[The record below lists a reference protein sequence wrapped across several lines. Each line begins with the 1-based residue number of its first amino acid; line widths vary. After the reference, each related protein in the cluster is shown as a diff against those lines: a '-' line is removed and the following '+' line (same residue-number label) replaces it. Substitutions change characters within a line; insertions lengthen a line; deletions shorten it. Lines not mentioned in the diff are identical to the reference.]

1 VETVGSILANK
12 GKTIWSVAPDTTVY
26 DALVILAGKDVG
38 ALPVVSQGKLVGIFS
53 ERDYAR
59 KVILLGRSSR
69 EMRVHEIMT
78 AAVITVTPENS
89 IEECMQIVTSHRVRH
104 LPVLVGERLAGIVSI
119 GDLVNAII
127 STQAE
132 TIQHLN
138 NYITGTYPT

>member
-12 GKTIWSVAPDTTVY
+12 GKTIWSVAPDATVF
-26 DALVILAGKDVG
+26 DALAILAEKDVG

-78 AAVITVTPENS
+78 AAVVTVTPENS
-89 IEECMQIVTSHRVRH
+89 IEECMQLVTSHRVRH
-104 LPVLVGERLAGIVSI
+104 LPVLVEDRLVGIVSI

-127 STQAE
+127 SSQKE
-132 TIQHLN
+132 TIQHLS
-138 NYITGTYPT
+138 NYITGAYPT

>member
-12 GKTIWSVAPDTTVY
+12 GKKIWSVTPDTTVY
-26 DALVILAGKDVG
+26 DALVILADKDVG

-127 STQAE
+127 SNQAE

>member
-26 DALVILAGKDVG
+26 DALAILADKDVG

-59 KVILLGRSSR
+59 KVALLGRSSR

-78 AAVITVTPENS
+78 ATVVTVTPDNS

-104 LPVLVGERLAGIVSI
+104 LPVLVEDRLVGIVSI

-127 STQAE
+127 SSQKE
-132 TIQHLN
+132 TIQHLS
-138 NYITGTYPT
+138 NYITGAYPT

>member
-127 STQAE
+127 SNQAE

>member
-1 VETVGSILANK
+1 METVGSILANK
-12 GKTIWSVAPDTTVY
+12 GKTIWSVAPDATVF
-26 DALVILAGKDVG
+26 DALAILAEKDVG

-78 AAVITVTPENS
+78 AAVVTVTPENS
-89 IEECMQIVTSHRVRH
+89 IEECMQLVTSHRVRH
-104 LPVLVGERLAGIVSI
+104 LPVLVEDRLVGIVSI

-127 STQAE
+127 SSQKE
-132 TIQHLN
+132 TIQHLS
-138 NYITGTYPT
+138 NYITGAYPT

>member
-26 DALVILAGKDVG
+26 DALAILADKDVG

-59 KVILLGRSSR
+59 KVALLGRSSK

-78 AAVITVTPENS
+78 ASVVTVTPDNS

-104 LPVLVGERLAGIVSI
+104 LPVLVEDRLVGIVSI
-119 GDLVNAII
+119 GDLVNTII
-127 STQAE
+127 SSQKE
-132 TIQHLN
+132 TIQHLS
-138 NYITGTYPT
+138 NYITGAYPT

>member
-1 VETVGSILANK
+1 VETVGSILAHK

-26 DALVILAGKDVG
+26 DALAILADKDVG

-59 KVILLGRSSR
+59 KVALLGRSSK

-78 AAVITVTPENS
+78 AAVVTVTPDNS

-104 LPVLVGERLAGIVSI
+104 LPVLVEDRLVGIVSI

-127 STQAE
+127 SSQAE
-132 TIQHLN
+132 TIQHLS
-138 NYITGTYPT
+138 NYITGAYPT

>member
-1 VETVGSILANK
+1 METVGSILANK

-26 DALVILAGKDVG
+26 DALAILADKDVG

-59 KVILLGRSSR
+59 KVALLGRSSR

-78 AAVITVTPENS
+78 ATVVTVTPDNS

-104 LPVLVGERLAGIVSI
+104 LPVLVEDRLVGIVSI

-127 STQAE
+127 SSQKE
-132 TIQHLN
+132 TIQHLS
-138 NYITGTYPT
+138 NYITGAYPT